1 MQASSYSSVKG
12 GFGIQNQRKGLLG
25 FGELRNRT
33 SSRSRSLCMADR
45 RSCCGGLSLSS
56 VAKGV
61 ELARARM
68 GVDGIFGS
76 SARPR
81 SVKAQASGLFIL
93 FDYFLFVTS
102 LIGILVSS
110 LYPIR

>member
-1 MQASSYSSVKG
+1 MQATSYASVKG

-33 SSRSRSLCMADR
+33 SSGLRSTLCMADR
-45 RSCCGGLSLSS
+45 RSCFGGLSLSS
-56 VAKGV
+56 VAMGA
-61 ELARARM
+61 ELTRARI

-81 SVKAQASGLFIL
+81 SVKAQASGLLIVFYYY
-93 FDYFLFVTS
+93 YFLFVN
-102 LIGILVSS
+102 I
-110 LYPIR
+110 